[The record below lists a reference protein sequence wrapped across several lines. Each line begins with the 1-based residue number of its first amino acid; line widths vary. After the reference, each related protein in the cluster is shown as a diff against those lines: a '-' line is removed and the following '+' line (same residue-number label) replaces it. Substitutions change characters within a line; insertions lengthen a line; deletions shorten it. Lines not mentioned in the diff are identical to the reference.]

1 MASGM
6 YHVLSY
12 LHEFNSLEM
21 YMILDP
27 WLLFRIKSLLF
38 PTFGIRAVFK
48 ESIHLGFRNYGKL
61 GFLINNS

>member
-38 PTFGIRAVFK
+38 PTLTT
-48 ESIHLGFRNYGKL
+48 SFRRFSTL
-61 GFLINNS
+61 TVRT